1 MKSRSGALA
10 CPATRQLPRRF
21 LPLLPREIHPAG
33 IASVPAGD
41 VRAFMRQDGA
51 AGVGRQQ
58 LQQRQPEPQHVAR
71 AAPEPPML
79 PDAGIAFAVQVD
91 RVQHRRAHLGAHLFD
106 LAEQRRRVR
115 GRESRPSSGRV
126 GVTRRA
132 GAASPSPRRARAGQ
146 RLGGHAQRAG
156 QRRIQPQRRRAQRQ
170 SRAGQRCVAQQQPG
184 RQLPSGP
191 ARARHAYCASGG
203 RQVLGADAAS
213 AHVGAEHRADGLDQ
227 AVRIQHLR
235 LDLVDAFVVRLQPA
249 GVLRPFDGGEAIL
262 PGAAPVRVGQRDL
275 WRWRAPRAS
284 RDPRPPADA
293 DRRARL
299 PAVPARCRGRAAA
312 RRCAAA
318 PALGARLLA
327 CAVKQAQN
335 LVQVLAARNPV
346 RLRRCCDRPCCT
358 WPAANLLPPRAAATG
373 RAPRRP
379 GSCPACCRGS
389 PGGCRTCCWPRPPRG
404 GPPAAGS
411 GNSLAHGRRHP
422 TAWRP
427 PPRR

>member
-1 MKSRSGALA
+1 M
-10 CPATRQLPRRF
+10 C
-21 LPLLPREIHPAG
+21 
-33 IASVPAGD
+33 
-41 VRAFMRQDGA
+41 AFMRQDGA

-91 RVQHRRAHLGAHLFD
+91 RVQRRRAHLGAHLFD
-106 LAEQRRRVR
+106 LAEQRRASAGVR
-115 GRESRPSSGRV
+115 SRPSSGRV

-132 GAASPSPRRARAGQ
+132 GAASPSPRRARAGP
-146 RLGGHAQRAG
+146 AP
-156 QRRIQPQRRRAQRQ
+156 RRPRPARRAAPHTATAAPCPAPVPR
-170 SRAGQRCVAQQQPG
+170 RPALRRPAAAGTTASIRTG
-184 RQLPSGP
+184 L
-191 ARARHAYCASGG
+191 ARHAYCASGG

-275 WRWRAPRAS
+275 GAGARRAPVVILVHQRTQIGAHAFLLFLLGAVVAQQH
-284 RDPRPPADA
+284 ADA
-293 DRRARL
+293 QPRQR
-299 PAVPARCRGRAAA
+299 V
-312 RRCAAA
+312 
-318 PALGARLLA
+318 GARLLA

-358 WPAANLLPPRAAATG
+358 WPAASLLPPRAAATG

-422 TAWRP
+422 TARRP